1 MSKFQVLVAKLA
13 AGLLCLAP
21 VAAGAAINCSITS
34 VSSITEAYS
43 NAFGVDS
50 VTTGAYTIFC
60 TRLSTDANTFAWQL
74 GADNGQ
80 NAAGAQNRAA
90 NGGNRIN
97 YETYRINGGGFP
109 NGNRWQ
115 DAAATRFTG
124 TINFGSSL
132 NASTTGTFYLR
143 TATGQNP
150 AAGVYTD
157 LVTVTLRN
165 SAGTSIGTTT
175 FNVAITVAAAC
186 QITAPPGNL
195 NFTYTSLQA
204 AAASASTTFALRCTN
219 GHAYSM
225 ALDST
230 SNSLLGLTYTLGLS
244 SSNATGN
251 GASQTFTING
261 SIAASQAGTCSTGT
275 CTGTQTRTLT
285 VTY

>member
-165 SAGTSIGTTT
+165 SANTAIGTTT
-175 FNVAITVAAAC
+175 FNVTITVAAAC

-195 NFTYTSLQA
+195 SFTYTSLQA
-204 AAASASTTFALRCTN
+204 GAASASTTFALRCTN

-261 SIAASQAGTCSTGT
+261 SIAANQAGTCSTGT

-285 VTY
+285 ITY